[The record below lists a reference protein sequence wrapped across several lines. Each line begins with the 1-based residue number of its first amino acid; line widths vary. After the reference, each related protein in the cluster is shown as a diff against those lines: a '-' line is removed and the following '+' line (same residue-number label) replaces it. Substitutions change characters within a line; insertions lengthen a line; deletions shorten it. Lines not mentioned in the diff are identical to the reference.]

1 MDEAKQWQPAMQAFP
16 ATTTQHNT
24 TRRPGMVVSRLVSYS
39 QRLIW
44 FLAFVSKKSPVV
56 ISEQASL
63 QTRSSVFL
71 RSFLHNLPLP
81 SHLQPRFPSPT
92 HNEQEIKHIAG
103 YFRCFSALF
112 LTQMDKHKA
121 SMKKGHGTPFSTTT
135 HGRLRAACFN

>member
-1 MDEAKQWQPAMQAFP
+1 MDEAMQWQPAMQAFP

-71 RSFLHNLPLP
+71 RSTTSLYPAIYSHDFPVPRTTNRKSSILLATFVVFLP
-81 SHLQPRFPSPT
+81 F
-92 HNEQEIKHIAG
+92 
-103 YFRCFSALF
+103 F
-112 LTQMDKHKA
+112 LLKWT
-121 SMKKGHGTPFSTTT
+121 ST
-135 HGRLRAACFN
+135 RPP